1 MIAGGA
7 KDREFMSLETAI
19 AFNRFGLGARPDDNV
34 TGKAANLLR
43 GQLAR
48 FEARPA
54 TLAGQPGRSEI
65 AATYQQYRMDRRER
79 RQEKRAEAEAMKPD
93 DAMSMVGAG
102 APASEQQQE
111 KLRNELRQTYA
122 GAVEARLATALASD
136 AGFAERLVHFWSN
149 HFAVSIDKQTAIGF
163 AGDFEFNAIRPNI
176 MGKFSELLVSATTH
190 PAMLLYLDQAQSIGP
205 NSPLATRVAERRNK
219 ELGLNENLAREIL
232 ELHTLGVRSVY
243 TQADVTEFARALT
256 GYTVGGIARGP
267 MQRALQQNG
276 NEGDTQFFAGIHE
289 PGSRTL
295 LGKSYAQNGKMQA
308 GNMLMDLAVHPAT
321 AKHIATKLARHFVAD
336 TPPPTL
342 VAKLEKA
349 FLQSGGDLPA
359 VYGALIDA
367 PEAWAPQQA
376 KFKSPWDWVVSSQ
389 RALNAREL
397 PGNNRQSVQLFN
409 QLGQPIWRPGS
420 PAGYADTTE
429 NWAGGAALMRRVEIA
444 GRLAQRNANRVDA
457 RTLAPLVLP
466 GQLSKTTTE
475 SIARAESPSQGL
487 ALMLLSPE
495 FLRR

>member
-1 MIAGGA
+1 
-7 KDREFMSLETAI
+7 MSIENAI
-19 AFNRFGLGARPDDNV
+19 AYNRFGIGARPDDKI
-34 TGKAANLLR
+34 TDKPGWLLR
-43 GQLAR
+43 DQLTR
-48 FEARPA
+48 YEARPA
-54 TLAGQPGRSEI
+54 ILASQPGRAQI

-79 RQEKRAEAEAMKPD
+79 RQEKRAEADMTTANDSMAMGEAVPTT
-93 DAMSMVGAG
+93 A
-102 APASEQQQE
+102 EQQQE
-111 KLRNELRQTYA
+111 RLRNELRQTYA
-122 GAVEARLATALASD
+122 SAVEARLAMALASD

-149 HFAVSIDKQTAIGF
+149 HFAVSTDKQTAIGF

-176 MGKFSELLVSATTH
+176 MGKFSELLTAASLH

-205 NSPLATRVAERRNK
+205 NSPLAARVAQRRNR

-243 TQADVTEFARALT
+243 TQNDVTEFARALT
-256 GYTVGGIARGP
+256 GFTVGGITRGP
-267 MQRALQQNG
+267 MQRALEQNG
-276 NEGDTQFFAGIHE
+276 NPGDTQFFVGIHE
-289 PGSRTL
+289 PGKRLL

-308 GNMLMDLAVHPAT
+308 GTMLMDLAVHPAT
-321 AKHIATKLARHFVAD
+321 AKHIATKLARHFVSD
-336 TPPPTL
+336 TPPPKL
-342 VAKLEKA
+342 VAQLEKA
-349 FLQSGGDLPA
+349 FLQSGGDLPT

-367 PEAWAPQQA
+367 PEAWVNTQA
-376 KFKSPWDWVVSSQ
+376 KFKSPWEWVVSSQ
-389 RALNAREL
+389 RALNMREL

-444 GRLAQRNANRVDA
+444 SRIAQRSANRVDA
-457 RTLAPLVLP
+457 RTLAPLVLR

>member
-1 MIAGGA
+1 
-7 KDREFMSLETAI
+7 MSVETAI
-19 AFNRFGLGARPDDNV
+19 ALNRFGLGARPDDRIA
-34 TGKAANLLR
+34 GKATVLLR
-43 GQLAR
+43 DQLSR

-54 TLAGQPGRSEI
+54 ALAGQPSRAEI
-65 AATYQQYRMDRRER
+65 ADIFQEYRMDRRER
-79 RQEKRAEAEAMKPD
+79 RQEKRADVEAQDAEP
-93 DAMSMVGAG
+93 AMSMGEGAANP
-102 APASEQQQE
+102 APPQQQE
-111 KLRNELRQTYA
+111 KLRNALRQIYA
-122 GAVEARLATALASD
+122 NAVEARLVTALASD
-136 AGFAERLVHFWSN
+136 AGFGERLVHFWSN
-149 HFAVSIDKQTAIGF
+149 HFAVSVDKQTAMGF
-163 AGDFEFNAIRPNI
+163 AGDFEFSAIRPNI
-176 MGKFSELLVSATTH
+176 MGKFTDLLTAAATH

-205 NSPLATRVAERRNK
+205 NSPLAARVAARRNK
-219 ELGLNENLAREIL
+219 EIGLNENLAREIL

-267 MQRALQQNG
+267 AQRALQQNG
-276 NEGDTQFFAGIHE
+276 MKGETQFFAGIHE

-295 LGKSYAQNGKMQA
+295 LGKAYGQNGKMQA
-308 GNMLMDLAVHPAT
+308 GAILADLSVHPAT

-336 TPPPTL
+336 APPLSL
-342 VAKLEKA
+342 VAKLEA
-349 FLQSGGDLPA
+349 ALLRSGGDLPTVYA
-359 VYGALIDA
+359 VLIDA
-367 PEAWAPQQA
+367 PEAWVPQQA
-376 KFKSPWDWVVSSQ
+376 KFKSPWEWVVSSQ
-389 RALNAREL
+389 RALNVRDL
-397 PGNNRQSVQLFN
+397 PGKNRQVVPMFN

-444 GRLAQRNANRVDA
+444 GRFAQRSANRVDA
-457 RTLAPLVLP
+457 RTLASLVMP